1 MRIGFEA
8 SALQGCKSGV
18 GYYAENLLS
27 GMMSVAPQHDYVL
40 FSNRDFGDAPL
51 PLPGERLCD
60 RSLIP
65 ARAAWMQTALPAS
78 MRRAAPDVCHFPNY
92 LAPLASPCPYGV
104 TIHDMTLYI
113 TPRFHRFKKLV
124 LDRTLLPH
132 VARRAAGIITVSNS
146 ASEDIVRH
154 LRVPREKVRVVMNA
168 VAPIFRPVTDAARLS
183 AVLARYGLTVPY
195 ILFVG
200 TIEPRKNIA
209 RLVQAFARL
218 KRAGFPHKLVLV
230 GQPGWHYQPIY
241 AVIERQGIARDVIV
255 TGYVPLEDLPVLYS
269 GAECMAFPSLYEGF
283 GLPVLEAMAC
293 GAPVVTSTSSSLAEV
308 AGDAALLV
316 DPYSVEQI
324 ADALARIHNDP
335 HVAGDLTSRGL
346 ARAARFTWENAARA
360 TLDLYETVLAPRPA
374 QVPTPATR
382 VLRSRD

>member
-1 MRIGFEA
+1 MKIGFEA
-8 SALQGCKSGV
+8 SALQGRKSGV
-18 GYYAENLLS
+18 GYYAENLLA

-40 FSNRDFGDAPL
+40 FSNRDIGDTRL
-51 PLPGERLCD
+51 PVPGERLYD
-60 RSLIP
+60 RGLIQ
-65 ARAAWMQTALPAS
+65 ARAAWMQTTLPGS
-78 MRRAAPDVCHFPNY
+78 IRRAAPDVCHFPNY
-92 LAPLASPCPYGV
+92 LAPLSSPCPYVV

-113 TPRFHRFKKLV
+113 TPRFHSFKKLV

-132 VARRAAGIITVSNS
+132 VARRAAGIVTVSNS
-146 ASEDIVRH
+146 AREDIVRH
-154 LRVPREKVRVVMNA
+154 LRVPRDKVRVVMNA
-168 VAPIFRPVTDAARLS
+168 VSPTFRPVTDPARLS
-183 AVLARYGLTVPY
+183 AVLHRYGIDVPY

-230 GQPGWHYQPIY
+230 GQPGWHFQPIY
-241 AVIERQGIARDVIV
+241 AEIEQQGVTRDVIL

-293 GAPVVTSTSSSLAEV
+293 GTPVVTSASSSLAEV

-316 DPYSVEQI
+316 DPRSVEHI
-324 ADALARIHNDP
+324 TDALARVHDDP
-335 HVAGDLTSRGL
+335 QLAGDLSTRGL

-360 TLDLYETVLAPRPA
+360 TLDLYEAVRSTRPAPAPPPAPRVA
-374 QVPTPATR
+374 
-382 VLRSRD
+382 RSRD